1 MIVVGVVTHEIV
13 WFRGSRLLHKHLS
26 RGARVGVARDRPW
39 RADVLSIGVVL
50 LVRLMGMTCVHRV
63 GHQGVE
69 VGMRS
74 TSFIAATVALS
85 D

>member
-1 MIVVGVVTHEIV
+1 V
-13 WFRGSRLLHKHLS
+13 LHKHLS

-39 RADVLSIGVVL
+39 RADVLSIGMVL
-50 LVRLMGMTCVHRV
+50 LVWLMSVTCVHRV

-69 VGMRS
+69 VGMRR
-74 TSFIAATVALS
+74 TSFIPATVALS

>member
-1 MIVVGVVTHEIV
+1 M
-13 WFRGSRLLHKHLS
+13 LHKHLS

-39 RADVLSIGVVL
+39 RADVLSIGMVL
-50 LVRLMGMTCVHRV
+50 LVWLMSVTCVHRV

-74 TSFIAATVALS
+74 TSFIAAAVALP